1 MFSVPLRR
9 SMMAYRVAA
18 VDVHKKML
26 AVVVAD
32 VGVEGEYQF
41 ERRKFGATPDQL
53 HLLAQWLVQQEVEEV
68 VMESTAQ
75 YWKPV
80 WGALE
85 QYWKPARQQ
94 RDGATKMSGALHLCQ
109 AKSNRGPRGRKNDF
123 ADGER
128 MIKRLVAQE
137 LVLSFVPDP
146 EQRLWRTV
154 TRRKYQLTRD
164 KVRFKNQLE
173 SLLEQAHIK
182 LSSFVSD
189 LLGLSARRML
199 KALAEGESDP
209 AVLAALADHRLR
221 ATPEQLRDALGACA
235 QLHGVFRRLLKM
247 ALEQLQFIEE
257 QIEKLD
263 QEASGLLQHHQD
275 AVQRVAEVPGFGVD
289 SALQMIAEVGPEAA
303 AFESAKDLSSGV
315 GVIPGDDES
324 AGESHSTRSPKGNKN
339 MRRLLNQAAQ
349 AAVKVKGSIFEV
361 TFRKLLP
368 RLGYKQA
375 IWAIAHRLCRLLWL
389 ILNKGVHYQERGPA
403 VSAKSRRTRSPDDQ
417 RTPKARLPSRRH
429 PSMTRVFR
437 PCPGA
442 SNQPA
447 TERR

>member
-1 MFSVPLRR
+1 
-9 SMMAYRVAA
+9 MAYRVAA

-32 VGVEGEYQF
+32 IEVEGEYQF
-41 ERRKFGATPDQL
+41 ERRQFGATPGQL

-85 QYWKPARQQ
+85 RYWKPAREQ
-94 RDGATKMSGALHLCQ
+94 REGAGKMSGKLHLCQ
-109 AKSNRGPRGRKNDF
+109 AKSNRGARGRKNDF

-128 MIKRLVAQE
+128 MVKRLVAQE

-146 EQRLWRTV
+146 EQRLWRSV

-164 KVRFKNQLE
+164 KVRFRNQLE
-173 SLLEQAHIK
+173 SLLEQTHIK

-199 KALAEGESDP
+199 KALAEGEGDP

-221 ATPEQLRDALGACA
+221 ATPEQLRDALGACT
-235 QLHGVFRRLLKM
+235 QLHAVFRRLLKL
-247 ALEQLQFIEE
+247 ALEELQLLEAHIE
-257 QIEKLD
+257 QLD
-263 QEASGLLQHHQD
+263 REAADLLKPYQEALE
-275 AVQRVAEVPGFGVD
+275 RVAEVPGFGVE

-303 AFESAKDLSSGV
+303 AFESAKQMSSWV
-315 GVIPGDDES
+315 GVIPGDEQS
-324 AGESHSTRSPKGNKN
+324 AGQSHSTRSPKGNKN

-349 AAVKVKGSIFEV
+349 SAVKVKGSIFDV

-368 RLGYKQA
+368 RLGYKPA
-375 IWAIAHRLCRLLWL
+375 IWAIAHRLCRLLWR
-389 ILNKGVHYQERGPA
+389 ILHEGLRYQEHGPA
-403 VSAKSRRTRSPDDQ
+403 VSAKSQRTRTTRMIKELKKLGYRIEGGPLPAH
-417 RTPKARLPSRRH
+417 TPA
-429 PSMTRVFR
+429 
-437 PCPGA
+437 
-442 SNQPA
+442 
-447 TERR
+447 